1 MSQRTVF
8 FATNR
13 AAGSGKPADAGILFG
28 TTPAAWEAELRAGTA
43 WAEAAPDPSHYGRYH
58 GCTLADADPDTSVVR
73 TVAAWL
79 AAAREADAVPLLLVH
94 GFDFLFE
101 EAVVWSADLME
112 WYARGAEDRGGAPRL
127 VPLLFSFPSVGEIG
141 LGQFKQDQARAKL
154 SGAALARLIRAV
166 DRAVTSTPPP
176 RRPMLLAHSM
186 GVLVTRRAVQDLAGP
201 VGATPPKALFDQAF
215 LMAGDDWHDAFD
227 PPGGGGSEGKG
238 ALRPLAGIA
247 RFVTIGVHR
256 GDGVVKWLSGTINGG
271 ERLGAAGPKTP
282 AALPEGVAVVDY
294 SYQGAAIGSAP
305 KGSAEPNWVGHQY
318 YRNSRAVR
326 ADILAAMAENGEP
339 SGVSTRRAAKP
350 QGMALDEIP
359 GRLYLTAGPEHDW
372 SVMTLEQRAT
382 LQAIGPDPALE

>member
-1 MSQRTVF
+1 MTQRTVF

-13 AAGSGKPADAGILFG
+13 AAGSGKPADAGIVFG

-43 WAEAAPDPSHYGRYH
+43 RAEPAPDPSRYGRYQ

-79 AAAREADAVPLLLVH
+79 AAARDADAVPLLLVH

-127 VPLLFSFPSVGEIG
+127 VPLLFSFPSCGEIG

-166 DRAVTSTPPP
+166 ERAATPNPPP

-186 GVLVTRRAVQDLAGP
+186 GVLVTRRAVQELAGAA
-201 VGATPPKALFDQAF
+201 GATPPNSLFDQAF
-215 LMAGDDWHDAFD
+215 LMAGDDWSDAFD
-227 PPGGGGSEGKG
+227 PPGGAGSEAKG

-247 RFVTIGVHR
+247 RFVTVGVHR

-271 ERLGAAGPKTP
+271 DRLGAAGPKTP
-282 AALPEGVAVVDY
+282 AALPKGVAVVDY
-294 SYQGAAIGSAP
+294 SYQGASIGSAP

-339 SGVSTRRAAKP
+339 SAVSTRRAARSTA
-350 QGMALDEIP
+350 ALLSEIA
-359 GRLYLTAGPEHDW
+359 GRLYLKAGPEHDW
-372 SVMTLEQRAT
+372 AT
-382 LQAIGPDPALE
+382 GAAPQP